1 MFEPAAPVRRERLAP
16 LSVLAEL
23 TYPEYR
29 SRHVFTARLRLLIF
43 IGFWLFYWFSF
54 GAEHTASPSIIAVIL
69 CSFGVTVCC
78 YYNIINDRWLIPSF
92 ILEIAADMVGLT
104 TMIYITGGVES
115 EYYYLYVFYCFLAG
129 LFYSYT
135 VALLMAIV
143 TLGTY
148 ILFLLAATQGWIV
161 PLDPSVTT
169 LPEHVAL
176 HHLHHPHPYWGRPEW
191 GHPPLLAGLLALAVY
206 AVKIAQRFTFL
217 RERLLE
223 ARNQELQ
230 ALHRIGGTVRSA
242 SPLEA
247 VVDQVLTGILDGL
260 SFTTCLLMLYDREH
274 RRIVCYPPRHHPAVT
289 KAEALLGIRLC
300 DISLPIEQEEN
311 AVFQQ
316 LARKQ
321 VIFRSHLSE
330 LLVGAEPVIAPTLI
344 QQAQTALNIR
354 KVIVIPLVAEEEV
367 LGALIGFS
375 PEAFIGGRVVQTLE
389 AFANQGALVLQTT
402 MLIEALRAKNR
413 ELEEANR
420 VKSEFLA
427 TMSHELRT
435 PLTAI
440 IGFSE
445 LLLEGVMGDLSDE
458 QQESLRE
465 VLNNGANLLALI
477 NNLLDLAKME
487 SGRFALVE
495 ERFDL
500 RHMLDRT
507 VRTLGSLVTRKKLH
521 LVSDLPVDMP
531 PITADE
537 RRLQQVTLNLLGNA
551 IKFTPEG
558 GTIRLTAA
566 YVPTLDTWSG
576 VAWKGHVTDRAPFAA
591 GCFVVQVSD
600 TGIGIPKNHL
610 HAIFDMFRQVD
621 SSVTRSYEGTGLGL
635 ALAKQLVE
643 LHHGVIWAESEEHA
657 GATFICLFP
666 VAPPAPPAVQPP
678 ASPTPGPQ
686 ALPRRIIAP
695 IRVPV

>member
-1 MFEPAAPVRRERLAP
+1 MSESDAPVRRERLAP

-43 IGFWLFYWFSF
+43 IGFWLFYWFSV
-54 GAEHTASPSIIAVIL
+54 GAEHTDSPSIIVVIL
-69 CSFGVTVCC
+69 CSFGATAFC

-143 TLGTY
+143 TLCTY
-148 ILFLLAATQGWIV
+148 ILFLWAATHGWIL

-169 LPEHVAL
+169 MPEHVAL

-191 GHPPLLAGLLALAVY
+191 GHPPLLAALLAMAVY
-206 AVKIAQRFTFL
+206 AVKIAHRFTLL
-217 RERLLE
+217 RERTLE

-230 ALHRIGGTVRSA
+230 ALHRIGGTVRGA
-242 SPLEA
+242 STLDA
-247 VVDQVLTGILDGL
+247 VVDQVLTGILEGL
-260 SFTTCLLMLYDREH
+260 SFTTCLLMLYEREQQ
-274 RRIVCYPPRHHPAVT
+274 RIVCYPPRGHPAVT
-289 KAEALLGIRLC
+289 KAEKILGVPLRSL
-300 DISLPIEQEEN
+300 SLPIAQAEN
-311 AVFQQ
+311 VVFRQ
-316 LARKQ
+316 LGRKQ
-321 VIFRSHLSE
+321 VIFRSQLAE
-330 LLVGAEPVIAPTLI
+330 LLVGVQPVVSADRIA
-344 QQAQTALNIR
+344 QAQRALNIR
-354 KVIVIPLVAEEEV
+354 KVVVIPLVAEEEV

-389 AFANQGALVLQTT
+389 AFANQGALALQTA

-445 LLLEGVMGDLSDE
+445 LLLEGVMGDLSEE

-465 VLNNGANLLALI
+465 VLNNGANLLSLI

-487 SGRFALVE
+487 SGRLALAA

-500 RHMLDRT
+500 RAMLDRT
-507 VRTLGSLVTRKKLH
+507 VRTLGSLITRKKLH
-521 LVSDLPVDMP
+521 LVSELPDMP

-537 RRLQQVTLNLLGNA
+537 RRLQQVILNLLGNA
-551 IKFTPEG
+551 IKFTPEEG
-558 GTIRLTAA
+558 VIRLVASYA
-566 YVPTLDTWSG
+566 PTLETLSG
-576 VAWKGHVTDRAPFAA
+576 VEWKSHVVDRAPFAG
-591 GCFVVQVSD
+591 GCFAVQVSD

-610 HAIFDMFRQVD
+610 RAIFDMFRQVD

-643 LHHGVIWAESEEHA
+643 LHHGVIWAESEEQA

-666 VAPPAPPAVQPP
+666 VVPPAPPAEKP
-678 ASPTPGPQ
+678 AVPTTPSPQ
-686 ALPRRIIAP
+686 DIPRRLIAP